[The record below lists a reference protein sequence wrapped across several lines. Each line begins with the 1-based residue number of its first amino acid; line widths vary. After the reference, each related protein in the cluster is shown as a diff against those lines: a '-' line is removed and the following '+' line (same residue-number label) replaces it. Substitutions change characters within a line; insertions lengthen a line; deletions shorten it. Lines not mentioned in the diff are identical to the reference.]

1 MNKEL
6 YMQTASER
14 LLEIFKQVK
23 SRQRVPD
30 KDKFRLEGFL
40 EGAVFLGFSSSG
52 ELNQLIANHYQKIH
66 GKSLEQRR
74 LEVKTIKNNNLENK
88 FDEKYCNV
96 PTSVRLGIFTDQ

>member
-23 SRQRVPD
+23 NRQRVPD
-30 KDKFRLEGFL
+30 KDKFRLEDFL
-40 EGAVFLGFSSSG
+40 EGAVFLGFSTSD
-52 ELNQLIANHYQKIH
+52 ELNQLIADHYQKIH

-74 LEVKTIKNNNLENK
+74 LKTKIIKNNNLGNE
-88 FDEKYCNV
+88 FDEKYYDA